1 MIEIIAKLG
10 DGFWK
15 NKYLINY
22 DQTSTSI
29 LNNLK
34 KTGRI
39 KALDPNHKDNNHH
52 IFWDSD
58 VAKYLEGLC
67 INYQIN
73 SNPNNKKIID
83 DIITKIISNQEDD
96 GYLNSYF
103 SKYESD
109 YKFTNLRDMHEL
121 YCAGHL
127 MEAALEHFEIELEVD
142 NSRIGTGTKY
152 NNLQALMNAIRKCI
166 RVILSGL
173 QGTNYPISYQTP
185 CQ

>member
-15 NKYLINY
+15 NKYLINH

-39 KALDPNHKDNNHH
+39 KALDPNHKDYNHH

-73 SNPNNKKIID
+73 SSPNNKKIID

-96 GYLNSYF
+96 GYLNSYY
-103 SKYESD
+103 SKYESG
-109 YKFTNLRDMHEL
+109 YKFTNLRDMLEL
-121 YCAGHL
+121 YC
-127 MEAALEHFEIELEVD
+127 MEEID
-142 NSRIGTGTKY
+142 N
-152 NNLQALMNAIRKCI
+152 
-166 RVILSGL
+166 
-173 QGTNYPISYQTP
+173 
-185 CQ
+185 